1 MAYNIEQKPGET
13 IEHYYKRLAKVADQ
27 RLRRLEDLQGVE
39 GYENAWK
46 WAYKNAQR
54 DIEKW
59 GGRSEKGRFD
69 TAAPSDPRQLR
80 AKIND
85 IKAFLGSKTST
96 KQGITQVYKK
106 RAATWNEKYKTNVT
120 WEDLAKYYSKG
131 INEKMERDFASDT
144 VNKAIAVIRSNMTGP
159 NKKTLEDLQ
168 HLARMRNTAEGE
180 FKFQF
185 AYQKAGGDPGE
196 YDIIVDQA
204 VHKIL
209 RSRAKVEDLY
219 MFLQR

>member
-1 MAYNIEQKPGET
+1 MAYNIEQRPGET
-13 IEHYYKRLAKVADQ
+13 IEHWYKRLAKVADQ
-27 RLRRLEDLQGVE
+27 RLRRLEDLRSVE

-59 GGRSEKGRFD
+59 GGGKRFD
-69 TAAPSDPRQLR
+69 TAPPSDQRQLK

-85 IKAFLGSKTST
+85 IKAFLGAKTST
-96 KQGITQVYKK
+96 KSGITNVYKK

-131 INEKMERDFASDT
+131 INEKLERDMNSDV
-144 VNKAIAVIRSNMTGP
+144 VNKAIAVIRSNMKGP
-159 NKKTLEDLQ
+159 NSKTLDDLQ

-180 FKFQF
+180 FKFKF
-185 AYQKAGGDPGE
+185 EYQKAGGDPGS

-209 RSRAKVEDLY
+209 RSKTKVEDLY

>member
-46 WAYKNAQR
+46 WAYKSAQK

-59 GGRSEKGRFD
+59 GGRAEKGRFD

-85 IKAFLGSKTST
+85 IKAFLGAKSST
-96 KQGITQVYKK
+96 KSGITEVYKK
-106 RAATWNEKYKTNVT
+106 RAKTWNEKYGTDVS
-120 WEDLAKYYSKG
+120 WEDLAKYYSRG
-131 INEKMERDFASDT
+131 INKKLERDMNSD
-144 VNKAIAVIRSNMTGP
+144 VANKAIAVIRSNLKDG
-159 NKKTLEDLQ
+159 KTIDDLR
-168 HLARMRNTAEGE
+168 HLARLRKDGGHE
-180 FKFQF
+180 FGYIKVSGD
-185 AYQKAGGDPGE
+185 AGQ
-196 YDIIVDQA
+196 YDMIVDNA
-204 VHKIL
+204 VHRIL
-209 RSRAKVEDLY
+209 RSKATTEDLY

>member
-13 IEHYYKRLAKVADQ
+13 YEHYYKRLAKVADQ
-27 RLRRLEDLQGVE
+27 RLRRLEDLRSVE

-59 GGRSEKGRFD
+59 GGGKRFD
-69 TAAPSDPRQLR
+69 TAPPSDQRQLK

-85 IKAFLGSKTST
+85 IKAFLGAKTST
-96 KQGITQVYKK
+96 KSGITNVYKK

-131 INEKMERDFASDT
+131 INEKLERDMNSDV
-144 VNKAIAVIRSNMTGP
+144 VNKAIAVIRSNMQGP
-159 NKKTLEDLQ
+159 NGKTLEDLQ
-168 HLARMRNTAEGE
+168 HLARMRKDGGVE
-180 FKFQF
+180 FSYTKVNGQ
-185 AYQKAGGDPGE
+185 AGD

-209 RSRAKVEDLY
+209 RSKTKVEDLY

>member
-1 MAYNIEQKPGET
+1 MAYNIEQKPRET

-27 RLRRLEDLQGVE
+27 RLRRLEDLKGVE

-46 WAYKNAQR
+46 WAYKSAQK

-59 GGRSEKGRFD
+59 GGGKRFD
-69 TAAPSDPRQLR
+69 TAPPSDQRQLK

-85 IKAFLGSKTST
+85 IKAFLGAKTST
-96 KQGITQVYKK
+96 KSGIINVYKK

-131 INEKMERDFASDT
+131 INEKLERDMNSDV
-144 VNKAIAVIRSNMTGP
+144 VNKAIAVIRSNMQGP
-159 NKKTLEDLQ
+159 NGKTLEDLQ
-168 HLARMRNTAEGE
+168 HLARMRKDGGVE
-180 FKFQF
+180 FSYTKVNGQ
-185 AYQKAGGDPGE
+185 AGD

-209 RSRAKVEDLY
+209 RSKTKVEDLY